1 MLPLPSRITLFG
13 LAKNPWNLIFGESV
27 VVVTRAVIVVTRVP
41 ILRDVSGT
49 IGGRSGDLTNVG
61 RVTRV
66 WVETKWGLVLRCA
79 RVIKT
84 VSAYLC

>member
-1 MLPLPSRITLFG
+1 MVLLSETVF
-13 LAKNPWNLIFGESV
+13 S
-27 VVVTRAVIVVTRVP
+27 P

-66 WVETKWGLVLRCA
+66 WVEAKWG
-79 RVIKT
+79 
-84 VSAYLC
+84 